1 MMENY
6 TFASKYTDTIF
17 KYVRNSNL
25 YCNLARVGEEKFLF
39 EQDAR
44 HIFPITYGFGI
55 IVFDTKSYYL
65 DSEGNI
71 KFPELSLKTCW
82 AFTQFKKAMV
92 QTIDNKYNFI
102 TDTGSLI
109 FEEGY
114 DSIYFLSNS
123 LFSLV
128 KNNTTFIFDLS
139 KNILYQ
145 EVWKYYN

>member
-1 MMENY
+1 MENY
-6 TFASKYTDTIF
+6 IFVEKYTNTIY
-17 KYVRNSNL
+17 KYIRKGSY

-39 EQDAR
+39 EQDAEFIT
-44 HIFPITYGFGI
+44 HITNGFGVI
-55 IVFDTKSYYL
+55 LFGAQSYYL

-71 KFPELSLKTCW
+71 KFSELSLKTCYP
-82 AFTQFKKAMV
+82 FTQFKKAMV
-92 QTIDNKYNFI
+92 QTMDNKYNFI
-102 TDTGSLI
+102 TNTGSLI

-114 DSIYFLSNS
+114 DRIYLLSNS

>member
-1 MMENY
+1 MENY
-6 TFASKYTDTIF
+6 IFVEKYTNTIY
-17 KYVRNSNL
+17 KYRRKGSY

-39 EQDAR
+39 EQDAE
-44 HIFPITYGFGI
+44 FITSITNGFG
-55 IVFDTKSYYL
+55 VAAFGAKSYYL

-82 AFTQFKKAMV
+82 SFTQFKKAMV

-102 TDTGSLI
+102 TDTGSFI

-114 DSIYFLSNS
+114 DRIYLLSNS
-123 LFSLV
+123 LFCLI